1 MKNIQYIEL
10 ANGVKIPKIAF
21 GVGRIQPEMAQI
33 STEKALESGFGFIDS
48 CISYG
53 NQSYVGK
60 GVQEYL
66 QKSDK
71 KRSELVL
78 TQKLGGFELGYDKV
92 LKSFEESCQN
102 YGTEY
107 LDVMLIYYPREN
119 NPYNFRYVID
129 AWRALEKLYKQNKVK
144 VIGVSNFSVENLM
157 KLLAYAEIKPMI
169 NQIELHPF
177 YQQRM
182 LARFCKDN
190 NIQVEAWSPLMY
202 VVNENILKELGEKYN
217 KSSAQIALRWSVQK

>member
-119 NPYNFRYVID
+119 NPYNLNINEID
-129 AWRALEKLYKQNKVK
+129 IRFAMCFPDVYD
-144 VIGVSNFSVENLM
+144 IGMSHLG
-157 KLLAYAEIKPMI
+157 I
-169 NQIELHPF
+169 QILIS
-177 YQQRM
+177 
-182 LARFCKDN
+182 LIGKA
-190 NIQVEAWSPLMY
+190 
-202 VVNENILKELGEKYN
+202 
-217 KSSAQIALRWSVQK
+217 